1 MAMAERDPISRGR
14 LMLGT
19 AGFGDWIPER
29 MARAIV
35 ERALGLGIR
44 RFDTAASYGRSE
56 DILGRALA
64 SQGAPALVATKIS
77 PEVDLNLRRPL
88 RPQILALAE
97 RSLTRLRR
105 DRIDLL
111 QLHDPLPP
119 GLTGPAFDAFAAL
132 RERGV
137 IGALGLCNHDAT
149 ALTALLDRWPG
160 GTALAPVM
168 LQNRH
173 NRLVSDLPPGLTAL
187 CSARGLGVWAWSPLA
202 GGLLAGRYGSADP
215 RPAGS
220 RAARGRWLPVEDV
233 APFLPVLDGL
243 KARHGQDPARAAL
256 DWVLASPGV
265 AGAILGPSRPAHL
278 DIVGP
283 PGPAVADQ
291 DLAATRIW

>member
-1 MAMAERDPISRGR
+1 MPDRAPIPRAR

-35 ERALGLGIR
+35 EAALALGIR

-64 SQGAPALVATKIS
+64 SHGTTALVATKVS

-88 RPQILALAE
+88 RAQIFALAE
-97 RSLTRLRR
+97 RSLARLRR

-119 GLTGPAFDAFAAL
+119 SLIGDALDAFAAL

-137 IGALGLCNHDAT
+137 IGALGLCNHDVP
-149 ALTALLDRWPG
+149 ALIALLDRLPG
-160 GTALAPVM
+160 GTGLAPVL

-173 NRLVSDLPPGLTAL
+173 NRLASDLPPGLTAL
-187 CSARGLGVWAWSPLA
+187 CSARGLAVWAWSPLA
-202 GGLLAGRYGSADP
+202 GGLLAGRYGSDDP

-243 KARHGQDPARAAL
+243 KARHGPDPARAAL